1 MRILVTNDDG
11 VAAAGIHALA
21 VAVAEMGHDVV
32 VVAPLDD
39 RSGSGAAIGSIHL
52 DDHIDVQ
59 PYSVPGAAELAA
71 FGIAGTP
78 ALAVMAARLGA
89 FGDAPDLVVSGIN
102 PGLNTGRSTLHSGTV
117 GATLTGANFGVSG
130 LAVSIDTE
138 GDELHWRTAA
148 ELAQSALRWLI
159 DAPERTV
166 VNLNVPNVAP
176 DEVRGVRWAKLAPFG
191 TVRAAVAESRDG
203 RIQMELTATGVELP
217 ADTDTALVHAG
228 FAAITSIVGIRAA
241 EWSGVA
247 EFVDERHRRRVGRG
261 AS

>member
-11 VAAAGIHALA
+11 VSAPGIHALA
-21 VAVAEMGHDVV
+21 IAVAELGHDVV
-32 VVAPLDD
+32 VAAPLEDK
-39 RSGSGAAIGSIHL
+39 SGSGAAIGSIHL
-52 DDHIDVQ
+52 DDHIDVE
-59 PYSVPGAAELAA
+59 PFTIPHAPEITA

-89 FGDAPDLVVSGIN
+89 FGDAPELVVSGIN

-138 GDELHWRTAA
+138 GGEPQWATAA
-148 ELAQSALRWLI
+148 DLAQSALGWLI

-166 VNLNVPNVAP
+166 LNLNVPNVAP
-176 DEVRGVRWAKLAPFG
+176 DQVRGVRWARLAPFG
-191 TVRAAVAESRDG
+191 TVRAAVAESSDG

-228 FAAITSIVGIRAA
+228 YAAITSIVGIRAA

-247 EFVDERHRRRVGRG
+247 EFVDERHRRRVG
-261 AS
+261 